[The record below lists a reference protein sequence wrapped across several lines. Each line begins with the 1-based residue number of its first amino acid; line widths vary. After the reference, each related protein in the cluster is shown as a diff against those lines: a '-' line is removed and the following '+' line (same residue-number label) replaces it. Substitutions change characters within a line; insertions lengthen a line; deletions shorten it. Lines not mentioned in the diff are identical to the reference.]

1 MAALTGSRDFVTGSD
16 QRALTAPTCLS
27 QILLDKYSQDKYW
40 THTGQIRNRTNWENT
55 QQEHHSSTKT
65 RNTSKV
71 TNTQI
76 HNTHIYTLIQF
87 PKAFST
93 PLLICQ
99 NWPIGPKVKFNLYNL
114 VWKEMKL
121 SAGQMSYL
129 WFKIDPEQFF
139 CGQNTWR
146 RNSCTSGSSRDQ
158 RGEKHKKMVPMQVRV
173 ECRLHT
179 VGGLAL

>member
-76 HNTHIYTLIQF
+76 HINTISKSILNSSLNLSKLAYWPKSKIQ
-87 PKAFST
+87 
-93 PLLICQ
+93 PLQLRMERDKVVSRANVLLMVQ
-99 NWPIGPKVKFNLYNL
+99 N
-114 VWKEMKL
+114 
-121 SAGQMSYL
+121 
-129 WFKIDPEQFF
+129 
-139 CGQNTWR
+139 
-146 RNSCTSGSSRDQ
+146 
-158 RGEKHKKMVPMQVRV
+158 
-173 ECRLHT
+173 
-179 VGGLAL
+179 

>member
-55 QQEHHSSTKT
+55 QQEQHSSTKT
-65 RNTSKV
+65 RNTNNV
-71 TNTQI
+71 TNTQM
-76 HNTHIYTLIQF
+76 HNIYINTISVHPAL
-87 PKAFST
+87 
-93 PLLICQ
+93 
-99 NWPIGPKVKFNLYNL
+99 
-114 VWKEMKL
+114 
-121 SAGQMSYL
+121 AGTR
-129 WFKIDPEQFF
+129 PE
-139 CGQNTWR
+139 R
-146 RNSCTSGSSRDQ
+146 REAQ
-158 RGEKHKKMVPMQVRV
+158 KMVPMQVRV

>member
-87 PKAFST
+87 PKAFSDSSLNLSKLAYWPKSKIQ
-93 PLLICQ
+93 PLQLRMERDKVVSRANVLLMVQ
-99 NWPIGPKVKFNLYNL
+99 N
-114 VWKEMKL
+114 
-121 SAGQMSYL
+121 
-129 WFKIDPEQFF
+129 
-139 CGQNTWR
+139 
-146 RNSCTSGSSRDQ
+146 
-158 RGEKHKKMVPMQVRV
+158 
-173 ECRLHT
+173 
-179 VGGLAL
+179 